1 MIRKL
6 FIVLCIILVVS
17 SGTFAYAG
25 EIMPR
30 YNEISAIQS
39 SMGIDGNTLSYSVK
53 VLTPST
59 DTLDSVSIDAKLK
72 TLGGA
77 VVKTYSNR
85 NLSRMGTMF
94 IFSSNKTVTA
104 RGTYFLDYTVTC
116 YKDGVVVDEV
126 SKTTVTATY

>member
-6 FIVLCIILVVS
+6 FIVLCILLVVS
-17 SGTFAYAG
+17 LSSFAYAD

-30 YNEISAIQS
+30 YNEITAIHS
-39 SMGIDGNTLSYSVK
+39 TMSIDGNTLYYSVK
-53 VLTPST
+53 VLVPNIN
-59 DTLDSVSIDAKLK
+59 TLDSVHIDAELR
-72 TLGGA
+72 TIGGN
-77 VVKTYSNR
+77 VVATYDE
-85 NLSRMGTMF
+85 NLSKMAATF
-94 IFSSNKTVTA
+94 LFSSNKTVTA